1 MFNLSDDLQAEILP
15 LNSSPDEQTVECNSN
30 DILPTLA
37 MRDNILFPQV
47 IIPVNVGRKKS
58 LRAVREVYQKAGE
71 IFTVT
76 QIDPK
81 VENPDISDFYEYGTI
96 ANIIRIID
104 LPDGNVTVIL
114 QGKRRARLCE
124 ITSKMPYLQSRIE
137 LAPED
142 KISDEEEKKE
152 AFDICASAIKDTA
165 LGIIKEGNTIPNE
178 VGFALRNFDNSETL
192 INYICNNFNLEIK
205 TKVELYTE
213 SDLQKRA
220 DKLLE
225 LLIKER
231 QIIELKNKLQQKVR
245 HDIDEQQREF
255 FLQQQMKT
263 IQEELGEDHNS
274 ELDEII
280 EKASRQKWNE
290 KTKLTFEKELRKAQ
304 RMNPASPDYSVQ
316 INYLETLVGLPW
328 NKYTKDNFNINK
340 ATKIINR
347 DHFGL
352 DKVKERII
360 EYLSVLKLK
369 GDLKSPIIC
378 LYGPPGVGKT
388 SLCKSIAESLGRKY
402 TRMSLGGLH
411 DEAEIRGHRRTY
423 IGSMPGRIIQNINKC
438 ESSNPVFVLDE
449 IDKISADYKGDPSS
463 ALLEVLDPE
472 QNANFHDNFLD
483 VDFDLS
489 KVLFIATANDIS
501 SIDRPLL
508 DRMELIEVN
517 GYITEEKLE
526 IATRHLIPKQLEI
539 HGIKKEQVKFTKPAL
554 RAIIENYTR
563 ESGVRSLERNIAKI
577 LRKVARQIAIDENY
591 TTTIDPK
598 DLKEYLGITHIDHD
612 VYDISGYT
620 GVVTGLAWTQVG
632 GEILYIETALNNQKD
647 CKLSMTGN
655 LGNVMKESAQL
666 ALEFIKAHCEELGI
680 TQEFLDNHS
689 IHVHVPEGATP
700 KDGPSAGIAI
710 LTAMTSAF
718 TGKKVKDNLA
728 MTGEITLRGKL
739 LPVGG
744 IKEKILAAKRAG
756 IKEIIL
762 CNDNQKDIED
772 INKEYI
778 NGLTFHYCR
787 NMLDALK
794 IALV

>member
-1 MFNLSDDLQAEILP
+1 MFNLPDDLKAEVIP
-15 LNSSPDEQTVECNSN
+15 INAQEDEKLFECKDNEV
-30 DILPTLA
+30 LPTLP
-37 MRDNILFPQV
+37 MRDNILLPKV
-47 IIPVNVGRKKS
+47 IIKVNVGREKS
-58 LRAVREVYQKAGE
+58 LNAVREAYLKQYP

-76 QIDPK
+76 QIDPL
-81 VENPDISDFYEYGTI
+81 VENPKISDIYEYGTVASI
-96 ANIIRIID
+96 LRIDD
-104 LPDGNVTVIL
+104 LPNGNVTVL
-114 QGKRRARLCE
+114 LSGKKRARLCE
-124 ITSKMPYLQSRIE
+124 ITATKPYIQSRIQ

-142 KISDEEEKKE
+142 EVPEEDKIS
-152 AFDICASAIKDTA
+152 FDTTVNAIKDLA
-165 LGIIKEGNTIPNE
+165 MDIIKNSSSIPDE
-178 VGFALRNFDNSETL
+178 VGFAIRNFDDPTTLMNS
-192 INYICNNFNLEIK
+192 ISYNFNIDSK
-205 TKVELYTE
+205 IELYSE
-213 SDLQKRA
+213 SNLKVRA
-220 DKLLE
+220 EKLL
-225 LLIKER
+225 LLLMKKKQVID
-231 QIIELKNKLQQKVR
+231 LKNDLEKKVRLDIDQQQK
-245 HDIDEQQREF
+245 EF
-255 FLQQQMKT
+255 FLHQQMKT
-263 IQEELGEDHNS
+263 IQEELGDDSSSDFE
-274 ELDEII
+274 EII
-280 EKASRQKWNE
+280 EKAAKQKWDD
-290 KTKLTFEKELRKAQ
+290 KTKATFEKELRKAQ
-304 RMNPASPDYSVQ
+304 RMNTSTPDYSVQ
-316 INYLETLVGLPW
+316 INYLETMVDLPW
-328 NKYTKDNFNINK
+328 NKFTKDNFNINK

-347 DHFGL
+347 DHFGME
-352 DKVKERII
+352 KVKERII
-360 EYLSVLKLK
+360 EYLAVLKLK

-423 IGSMPGRIIQNINKC
+423 IGAMPGRIIQNINKC

-472 QNANFHDNFLD
+472 QNSTFHDNFLD

-508 DRMELIEVN
+508 DRMEVIEVN
-517 GYITEEKLE
+517 GYITEEKIE
-526 IATRHLIPKQLEI
+526 IATRHLIPKQLEV
-539 HGIKKEQVKFTKPAL
+539 HGIRKDQVKFSKAAL

-563 ESGVRSLERNIAKI
+563 ESGVRALERNIAKI
-577 LRKVARQIAIDENY
+577 LRKAARLIATDPDFK
-591 TTTIDPK
+591 TTIEPK
-598 DLKEYLGITHIDHD
+598 DLKEYLGTTHIDHD
-612 VYDISGYT
+612 MYDISGYK

-632 GEILYIETALNNQKD
+632 GEILYIETSLNNQKE

-655 LGNVMKESAQL
+655 LGNVMKESTQL
-666 ALEFIKAHCEELGI
+666 ALEFIKSHSEELGI

-718 TGKKVKDNLA
+718 TGRQVKDRLA

-762 CNDNQKDIED
+762 CNENQKDIEE
-772 INKEYI
+772 INQEYLE
-778 NGLTFHYCR
+778 GLTFHYCK

>member
-1 MFNLSDDLQAEILP
+1 MFNLSDDLQAEIIP
-15 LNSSPDEQTVECNSN
+15 INTSTEEQTIECKDN
-30 DILPTLA
+30 DVLPTLP
-37 MRDNILFPQV
+37 MRDNILFPRV

-71 IFTVT
+71 LLTVT
-76 QIDPK
+76 QIDPR
-81 VENPDISDFYEYGTI
+81 VEDPNISDFYEYGTI
-96 ANIIRIID
+96 ASIIRIID

-114 QGKRRARLCE
+114 QGKRRARICE
-124 ITSKMPYLQSRIE
+124 VTSTTPYLQSRIE
-137 LAPED
+137 LAPEIEVSEED
-142 KISDEEEKKE
+142 KPTFEINV
-152 AFDICASAIKDTA
+152 SAIKDSA
-165 LGIIKEGNTIPNE
+165 LEIIKESTSIPKE
-178 VGFALRNFDNSETL
+178 VGFALRNFDNPVTL
-192 INYICNNFNLEIK
+192 INYICNNFNLDIK
-205 TKVELYTE
+205 TKVELYAE
-213 SDLQKRA
+213 PSLKIRA
-220 DKLLE
+220 EKLFLH
-225 LLIKER
+225 LIKER
-231 QIIELKNKLQQKVR
+231 QIIDLKNNLQQKVR
-245 HDIDEQQREF
+245 LDIDQQQREF
-255 FLQQQMKT
+255 FLHQQMKT
-263 IQEELGEDHNS
+263 IQEELGDDGTNDFD
-274 ELDEII
+274 ELIA
-280 EKASRQKWNE
+280 KAKKQKWDE
-290 KTKLTFEKELRKAQ
+290 KTKEVFEKELRKAQ
-304 RMNPASPDYSVQ
+304 RMNPSTPDYSVQ
-316 INYLETLVGLPW
+316 INYLETMVGLPW

-347 DHFGL
+347 DHFGME
-352 DKVKERII
+352 KVKERII

-423 IGSMPGRIIQNINKC
+423 IGAMPGRIIQNINKC
-438 ESSNPVFVLDE
+438 ASSNPVFVLDE

-472 QNANFHDNFLD
+472 QNSTFHDNFLD
-483 VDFDLS
+483 IDFDLS
-489 KVLFIATANDIS
+489 KVLFIATANDIR

-508 DRMELIEVN
+508 DMMELIEVN
-517 GYITEEKLE
+517 GYITVEKLE

-539 HGIKKEQVKFTKPAL
+539 HGIKKEQVKFSKPAL

-577 LRKVARQIAIDENY
+577 LRKVARQIALDENF
-591 TTTIDPK
+591 TTTIEQK
-598 DLKEYLGITHIDHD
+598 DLKEYLGTTHIDHD
-612 VYDISGYT
+612 IYDISGYT

-632 GEILYIETALNNQKD
+632 GEILYIETSLNNQKD

-666 ALEFIKAHCEELGI
+666 AMEFIKSHTDELGI

-689 IHVHVPEGATP
+689 IHIHVPEGATP

-718 TGKKVKDNLA
+718 TGKKVKDRLA

-739 LPVGG
+739 LPVNG

-772 INKEYI
+772 INPNYLT
-778 NGLTFHYCR
+778 GLTFHYCKT
-787 NMLDALK
+787 MMEALK